1 MISGAPLNIAN
12 GIREFAIASP
22 DATAVIDG
30 DRSLTCADVDRRSSQ
45 LANAV
50 ADARMQRGDRIGVL
64 LGNRLEYPEVAAG
77 IAKAGMV
84 MVPVNPRLTSAE
96 AAYILSHS
104 SSRALILDDSLA
116 SIAEDAVADLDLAAT
131 LSVDGAT
138 IGTSYEDA
146 IAGASDVD
154 PRVEVDEHD
163 PFCIAYTS
171 GTTGKPKGV
180 LISHRSRSLTFYA
193 SALEWNLGPGKTT
206 IAVAPMYHG
215 AGFAFAYAAVH
226 TGGTVAMLRAWDP
239 KALLQMVQDVRPQS
253 VFLVPAHAHMLRML
267 GDDAIGGFDTSSL
280 QTVYFNAAPLPQAL
294 KLWFMDTFAHVE
306 CHELYGSTEAGIV
319 SNLRPQ
325 DMRRKDACVGP
336 PWFMTEVRLVDPD
349 GNVVEGP
356 GEGELFSRS
365 PYLMNGYLDDPDAT
379 AACTTDDGF
388 LTSGDI
394 ARRDE
399 DGFLYIIDRVKD
411 LIITGGSNV
420 YPREVEEV
428 LANHDA
434 VAEVAVIGTADEQW
448 GEAVTACVVLRDGH
462 DLDEA
467 ALDAHCRATLAG
479 YKVPK
484 RYEVVAA
491 LPRNAAMKILKRE
504 LRDQLATTSH
514 GA

>member
-1 MISGAPLNIAN
+1 
-12 GIREFAIASP
+12 
-22 DATAVIDG
+22 
-30 DRSLTCADVDRRSSQ
+30 
-45 LANAV
+45 
-50 ADARMQRGDRIGVL
+50 
-64 LGNRLEYPEVAAG
+64 
-77 IAKAGMV
+77 
-84 MVPVNPRLTSAE
+84 
-96 AAYILSHS
+96 
-104 SSRALILDDSLA
+104 
-116 SIAEDAVADLDLAAT
+116 
-131 LSVDGAT
+131 
-138 IGTSYEDA
+138 
-146 IAGASDVD
+146 
-154 PRVEVDEHD
+154 
-163 PFCIAYTS
+163 
-171 GTTGKPKGV
+171 
-180 LISHRSRSLTFYA
+180 
-193 SALEWNLGPGKTT
+193 
-206 IAVAPMYHG
+206 
-215 AGFAFAYAAVH
+215 
-226 TGGTVAMLRAWDP
+226 
-239 KALLQMVQDVRPQS
+239 MVQDVRPQS

-267 GDDAIGGFDTSSL
+267 GDDAIAGFDTSSL

-294 KLWFMDTFAHVE
+294 KLWFMDAFAHAE

-319 SNLRPQ
+319 SNLRPG
-325 DMRRKDACVGP
+325 DMRRKEACVGP

-349 GNVVEGP
+349 GNIVEGP

-428 LANHDA
+428 LATHPA

-467 ALDAHCRATLAG
+467 ALDAHCRTTLAG

-484 RYEVVAA
+484 RYEVVPV

-504 LRDQLATTSH
+504 LRDQLATTSD
-514 GA
+514 GARTS